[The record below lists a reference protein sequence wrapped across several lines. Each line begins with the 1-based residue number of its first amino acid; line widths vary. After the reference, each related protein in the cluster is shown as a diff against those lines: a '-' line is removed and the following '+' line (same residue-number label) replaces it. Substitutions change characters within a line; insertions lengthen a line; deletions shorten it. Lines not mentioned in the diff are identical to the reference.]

1 MVFFFREDVRQ
12 NDVHI
17 FAPVTFDLQPLD
29 LKIVLAVTPHVGNL
43 SSNFERCIRCSV
55 FESPLLERDRRT
67 DRRKDAGLQ
76 DVTRNAE

>member
-55 FESPLLERDRRT
+55 FESPVGTGQTDGQTEGRRPT
-67 DRRKDAGLQ
+67 GC
-76 DVTRNAE
+76 NA